1 MRRGVTAIIIEAGR
15 MLAIRRSA
23 LVSAP
28 GKICFPGGGIEADED
43 EAAAL
48 CRELRE
54 ELGATIRPLR
64 RVWEFVTPW
73 NVHLAWWLAERIDA
87 TELSPHPAEVAEFF
101 WLTPEEMLAHP
112 DLLYS
117 NREFL
122 RIAAAGEIDLGRPN
136 ETM

>member
-1 MRRGVTAIIIEAGR
+1 

-28 GKICFPGGGIEADED
+28 GKICFPGGGIEVDESETD
-43 EAAAL
+43 AL
-48 CRELRE
+48 CRELLE
-54 ELGATIRPLR
+54 ELGATIRPLC

-73 NVHLAWWLAERIDA
+73 NVHLSWWLAERVDSA
-87 TELSPHPAEVAEFF
+87 ELIPHLPEVAEYF
-101 WLTPEEMLAHP
+101 WLTPDEMLAHP

-117 NREFL
+117 NGEFL
-122 RIAAAGEIDLGRPN
+122 RNVASGAIDLRRPD

>member
-1 MRRGVTAIIIEAGR
+1 

-23 LVSAP
+23 IVSAP
-28 GKICFPGGGIEADED
+28 GKICFPGGGIEADET
-43 EAAAL
+43 EADAL

-54 ELGATIRPLR
+54 ELNAAIRPLR

-73 NVHLAWWLAERIDA
+73 NVHLAWWLAERLDA
-87 TELSPHPAEVAEFF
+87 AEPVPHLPEVAEYF

-122 RIAAAGEIDLGRPN
+122 RNVATGAIDLHRTD